1 MKMKKFTF
9 TLILALISTFTFA
22 QTFNF
27 YQEGDTTKQDTV
39 YSSVDFK
46 GQIANLTSTK
56 LNSTWLVTNV
66 NFPNQQWS
74 FIVCDGNLCYN
85 PGDAS
90 KTQAVLANDTS
101 LLKVTIN
108 SGGVGT
114 GSLTIR
120 AADDATGETQEYL
133 LTLETL
139 FFSSSHS
146 LVEVVVFSQNAP
158 NPFNSFTR
166 VKYDLKGNK
175 NGQIVVTDVTGRQ
188 VSVYNLNDNVGQIEI
203 GQELERGLYF
213 YTLTV
218 DGQAVV
224 TKRLQKL

>member
-1 MKMKKFTF
+1 MKTFIFTIF
-9 TLILALISTFTFA
+9 FMTSCFLSFA

-39 YSSVDFK
+39 GSSVDFK
-46 GQIANLTSTK
+46 GNIINLTSSK
-56 LNSTWLVTNV
+56 LSSTWLVTNV
-66 NFPNQQWS
+66 NFPDQQWS

-90 KTQAVLANDTS
+90 KTQEIVANDTA

-120 AADDATGETQEYL
+120 AADDATGATQEYL
-133 LTLETL
+133 LTLETI
-139 FFSSSHS
+139 FFSSAHS
-146 LVEVVVFSQNAP
+146 LAEVVVFSQNAP
-158 NPFNSFTR
+158 NPFENYTR
-166 VKYDLKGNK
+166 VKYDLKGND
-175 NGQIVVTDVTGRQ
+175 GQIVITDVAGRQ
-188 VSVYNLNDNVGQIEI
+188 VSVYNLNDNAGQIEI